1 LIHCSSERDGEED
14 VSKKCFVFI
23 SFVLLIWAVD
33 VPGQVRNYYLYDTD
47 LTSPSVFKARRDK
60 FMKEIG
66 DGGVAFFYSAPERNR
81 NNDVHYQYRQ
91 NDNFYYLTGMGE
103 PNSIA
108 VLIPNGVKV
117 HDPMDSSKTVSV
129 REILF
134 VQPRDSVRESWVGRR
149 LGPEGAMDVLGFQ
162 YALTNDQFKSWVG
175 RLIVGS
181 KAVYF
186 PILPTDY
193 TGGIV
198 ELMKPLSDAV
208 SRFDSWVEF
217 RDPTHIVAKMRAVK
231 SPEEISMIQKA
242 VDITCDAHRQV
253 MMSAEPGM
261 HEYELQA
268 IFEYVFRREGAEYT
282 AYPCIVGGAENSV
295 ILHYNT
301 NRRKLN
307 SGDIVVMDCGAE
319 YHNYA
324 ADVTRTIPING
335 TFTDAQREIYG
346 LVLQAQQEAIKVM
359 KPGADFQTDVQ
370 AKAVEV
376 IQAGLMKLGIIMSK
390 EEYKKYLPHGVGHP
404 VGLWVHDVGGQV
416 KLEPGMVW
424 TIEPGIYIPDGAAG
438 VDPKYYNI
446 GVRIEDDVLITEDG
460 NRVMSAA
467 VPKTI
472 EDIERLMKKRGIGNE
487 PIR

>member
-1 LIHCSSERDGEED
+1 ME
-14 VSKKCFVFI
+14 
-23 SFVLLIWAVD
+23 
-33 VPGQVRNYYLYDTD
+33 
-47 LTSPSVFKARRDK
+47 
-60 FMKEIG
+60 
-66 DGGVAFFYSAPERNR
+66 
-81 NNDVHYQYRQ
+81 
-91 NDNFYYLTGMGE
+91 
-103 PNSIA
+103 
-108 VLIPNGVKV
+108 
-117 HDPMDSSKTVSV
+117 
-129 REILF
+129 
-134 VQPRDSVRESWVGRR
+134 
-149 LGPEGAMDVLGFQ
+149 VLGFQ

-175 RLIVGS
+175 RLIVES
-181 KAVYF
+181 KTVYF
-186 PILPTDY
+186 PALPPDY
-193 TGGIV
+193 TGGIA
-198 ELMKPLSDAV
+198 ELTKPLSDAV
-208 SRFDSWVEF
+208 SRFDSWSEF
-217 RDPTHIVAKMRAVK
+217 RDPNHIVAKMRAVK

-242 VDITCDAHRQV
+242 VDITCDAHRQA

-261 HEYELQA
+261 HEYELGA
-268 IFEYVFRREGAEYT
+268 VFEYVFRREGAEYA

-295 ILHYNT
+295 ILHYST

-307 SGDIVVMDCGAE
+307 SGDIVVMDCAAE

-335 TFTDAQREIYG
+335 TFTEAQREIYE

-370 AKAVEV
+370 GKAVEV
-376 IQAGLMKLGIIMSK
+376 IQTALMKLGIIKSK

-404 VGLWVHDVGGQV
+404 VGLWVHDVGGQG

-438 VDPKYYNI
+438 VDPKYYNT

-467 VPKTI
+467 APKTI
-472 EDIERLMKKRGIGNE
+472 EEIERLMKKRGIGNE

>member
-1 LIHCSSERDGEED
+1 MKR
-14 VSKKCFVFI
+14 FVFI
-23 SFVLLIWAVD
+23 SITLLIGTVEIC
-33 VPGQVRNYYLYDTD
+33 GQAQNQFIYDTD
-47 LTSPSVFKARRDK
+47 LMSPLVFKARREK
-60 FMKEIG
+60 LMKEIG
-66 DGGVAFFYSAPERNR
+66 EGSVAFFYAAPERNR
-81 NNDVHYQYRQ
+81 NNDIQYQYRQ
-91 NDNFYYLTGMGE
+91 NDNFYYLTGLGE
-103 PNSIA
+103 PNSA
-108 VLIPNGVKV
+108 VVLIPSSIKV
-117 HDPMDSSKTVSV
+117 RDPKDSSKTIWI

-134 VQPRDSVRESWVGRR
+134 VQPRDSAREAWVGRR
-149 LGPEGAMDVLGFQ
+149 FGPEGAMEVLGFQ

-186 PILPTDY
+186 PTLPPDY
-193 TGGIV
+193 TGDIA
-198 ELMKPLSDAV
+198 ELMKPLRDAV

-268 IFEYVFRREGAEYT
+268 VFEYVFRREGVEYT

-307 SGDIVVMDCGAE
+307 SGDIVVMDCAAE

-335 TFTDAQREIYG
+335 TFTDAQREIYE

-359 KPGADFQTDVQ
+359 KPGVDFQTDVQ
-370 AKAVEV
+370 GKAVEV
-376 IQAGLMKLGIIMSK
+376 IQAGLLKLGIIKSK

-404 VGLWVHDVGGQV
+404 VGLWVHDVGGRG

-424 TIEPGIYIPDGAAG
+424 TIEPGIYVPDGAPG
-438 VDPKYYNI
+438 VDPKYYKI
-446 GVRIEDDVLITEDG
+446 GVRIEDDILITEDG

-467 VPKTI
+467 APKTI
-472 EDIERLMKKRGIGNE
+472 EEIERLMKKRGIGNE